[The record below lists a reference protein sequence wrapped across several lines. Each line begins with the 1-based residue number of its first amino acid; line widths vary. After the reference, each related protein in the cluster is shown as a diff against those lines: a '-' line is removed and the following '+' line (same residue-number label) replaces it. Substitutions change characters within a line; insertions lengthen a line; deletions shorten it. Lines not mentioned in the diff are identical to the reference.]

1 MKFQKRTEIVMDTC
15 SEEHGHES
23 GQTIQPIFEELY
35 EKYQN
40 DVFSFACYLTK
51 NRGEAEDLFQEAW
64 LRIIKKLPEKVNM
77 QRIKAWIFTIVI
89 NLYRDELRKKRIRNL
104 FLFQKSRAHKTDEAF
119 PFLKEESLSD
129 TSNGANQIEMGKDIN
144 QALALLPD
152 RQRRVFVLK
161 EIAGFRQAEISD
173 ILGVPVGTVKSLMYR
188 AVKHLRQELSK
199 YKSKSNNNEALKCN
213 VKTSSA

>member
-1 MKFQKRTEIVMDTC
+1 MKSQKRTEKIMDRC
-15 SEEHGHES
+15 GEERSHES
-23 GQTIQPIFEELY
+23 EQIIHPAFDDLY
-35 EKYQN
+35 TKYQN

-77 QRIKAWIFTIVI
+77 QRIKSWIFTVVI
-89 NLYRDELRKKRIRNL
+89 NLYRDDLRKKRIRRL
-104 FLFQKSRAHKTDEAF
+104 FLFQKSRAHETGEAF
-119 PFLKEESLSD
+119 PFLEDKSWPDS
-129 TSNGANQIEMGKDIN
+129 SNEANHIEIGKDIN

-188 AVKHLRQELSK
+188 AVKRLRQELSK
-199 YKSKSNNNEALKCN
+199 YRSKSNNNEALKCN

>member
-1 MKFQKRTEIVMDTC
+1 MDTR
-15 SEEHGHES
+15 SEERCHES
-23 GQTIQPIFEELY
+23 GQIIQPIFDDLY
-35 EKYQN
+35 TKYQN
-40 DVFSFACYLTK
+40 DVFSFACYLTR

-77 QRIKAWIFTIVI
+77 QRIKSWIFTVVI
-89 NLYRDELRKKRIRNL
+89 NLYRDELRKKRIRRL
-104 FLFQKSRAHKTDEAF
+104 FLFQKSRAYETGEAF
-119 PFLKEESLSD
+119 PFLEDESLSD
-129 TSNGANQIEMGKDIN
+129 SSNEANQVEMGKDIN

-173 ILGVPVGTVKSLMYR
+173 ILGIPVGTVKSLMYR
-188 AVKHLRQELSK
+188 AVKRLRQELSK